1 MFLEISSS
9 TYQSLDV
16 LRHKGPIDA
25 TAAVAEIA
33 ATVAPAER
41 HAFVSNCRHLLADL
55 AQRAVIGA
63 IQKMGAAS
71 LGVTKKCDVT
81 WVVEPFERKA
91 MQDLLRAILQM
102 TQILEPS

>member
-33 ATVAPAER
+33 TTIAAAER
-41 HAFVSNCRHLLADL
+41 HAFVSSCRHLLADL

-63 IQKMGAAS
+63 M
-71 LGVTKKCDVT
+71 
-81 WVVEPFERKA
+81 
-91 MQDLLRAILQM
+91 
-102 TQILEPS
+102 

>member
-1 MFLEISSS
+1 MRRRNQVFLLVYRDRDDRVMFLEISSS
-9 TYQSLDV
+9 TYQLLDV

-33 ATVAPAER
+33 ATIAPAER

-63 IQKMGAAS
+63 I
-71 LGVTKKCDVT
+71 
-81 WVVEPFERKA
+81 
-91 MQDLLRAILQM
+91 
-102 TQILEPS
+102 